1 MIIDLHRTKEE
12 QAAAMAKMM
21 GGGEDSD
28 CPIKVH
34 VCSPEFEKLGLD
46 KMKVGD
52 CFEVVT
58 RFCVERLE
66 SSEGGNAACLCIEG
80 MAQPK
85 KVTNDAKA
93 LYPNL
98 KSSMEGNDE

>member
-1 MIIDLHRTKEE
+1 MIDLHRTKEE
-12 QAAAMAKMM
+12 SAAEMAKMM

-28 CPIKVH
+28 CPVKVH
-34 VCSPEFEKLGLD
+34 VASPEFEKIGID

-58 RFCVERLE
+58 RFCVETIVMSE
-66 SSEGGNAACLCIEG
+66 SGNSACLCIEG
-80 MAQPK
+80 MDQPG

-98 KSSMEGNDE
+98 KSSMEGSDE

>member
-1 MIIDLHRTKEE
+1 MIDLHRSAEE
-12 QAAAMAKMM
+12 QAEQMAKMM
-21 GGGEDSD
+21 GEGNDSD
-28 CPIKVH
+28 CPVKVH
-34 VCSPEFEKLGLD
+34 ICSPEFEKIGLD

-66 SSEGGNAACLCIEG
+66 SSEGGNSACLCIEG
-80 MAQPK
+80 MDSPT
-85 KVTNDAKA
+85 KVTKDAKA

-98 KSSMEGNDE
+98 KSSSEGDE